1 MPRTFTPNEVDAL
14 IPVLEHHFGQL
25 ALVLSEAERTRAL
38 AADAAPERA
47 AVLRE
52 LLEGLAGRANALV
65 SQIQNLGGT
74 IKDLER
80 GLVDFPCRRGQE
92 VVLLCWQ
99 FGEKQLG
106 YWHGED
112 EGFAGRKPLDAAPEH
127 AALLLN

>member
-1 MPRTFTPNEVDAL
+1 MARYFTPNEVEAL

-25 ALVLSEAERTRAL
+25 ALILAEAQRTRSEL
-38 AADAAPERA
+38 ADAAPARA

-52 LLEGLAGRANALV
+52 LLDALTARANDVV
-65 SQIQNLGGT
+65 SRVQKVGGQ

-80 GLVDFPCRRGQE
+80 GLVDFPCRRGNE

-106 YWHGED
+106 WWHGTD
-112 EGFAGRKPLDAAPEH
+112 EGFAGRKRLDAPEQ
-127 AALLLN
+127 AEMLLN